1 MDHKDKEEILM
12 SYKVRD
18 ISLARRGEVNVK
30 WAEMHMPVLMK
41 IRREFSED
49 KPLRGIKIAAC
60 MHVTKETAVLMETLR
75 EGGAEIWLSASN
87 PLSTQDDV
95 AAYLAEKG
103 VHVFAWRGET
113 EDEYYSAIKKVLE
126 GERDITMDDG
136 GDLTVMAAKLGVNAR
151 GGTEETTTGVIR
163 IKALEKEGI
172 LRYPVIAVNNAETK
186 WEFDNVHGTG
196 QSALDGILRATN
208 VLIAGK
214 TVVVAGFGHV
224 GRGIAMRA
232 RGLGAR
238 VVVTEVD
245 PIRALKAVMEGYSV
259 MKMIEAAK
267 IGDIFITATGNKD
280 VITKEHIMEMK
291 DGAILANAGH
301 FDVEVS
307 VRDLEEIAISKSDIR
322 ENLAEYTLPNGRRV
336 YLIARGRL
344 VNLVAAEGH
353 PSEVM
358 DMSFADQA
366 LAVRYL
372 LSKELKPGVHE
383 LPREIDARV
392 AYLKLESMGISI
404 DSLSE
409 EQKRYLE
416 SWI

>member
-1 MDHKDKEEILM
+1 MAEYRVKD
-12 SYKVRD
+12 V
-18 ISLARRGEVNVK
+18 SLADRGRISVK
-30 WAEMHMPVLMK
+30 WAEMHMPVLMR
-41 IRREFSED
+41 IRREFSAD
-49 KPLRGIKIAAC
+49 KPLKGVKIAAC
-60 MHVTKETAVLMETLR
+60 MHVTKETAVLMETLQ

-95 AAYLAEKG
+95 AAYLASRG
-103 VHVFAWRGET
+103 IHVFAWRGET
-113 EDEYYSAIKKVLE
+113 EEEYYSAIKTVLN
-126 GERDITMDDG
+126 GDRDITMDDG
-136 GDLTVMAAKLGVNAR
+136 GDLTVMAAKLGINAR

-172 LRYPVIAVNNAETK
+172 LRYPIIAVNNAETK
-186 WEFDNVHGTG
+186 WDFDNVHGTG
-196 QSALDGILRATN
+196 QSALDGVLRATN

-224 GRGIAMRA
+224 GRGIALRA

-245 PIRALKAVMEGYSV
+245 PIRALKAVMEGFSV
-259 MKMIEAAK
+259 MKMMEAAR
-267 IGDIFITATGNKD
+267 IGDIFITATGNRD
-280 VITKEHIMEMK
+280 VITREHMMEMK

-322 ENLAEYTLPNGRRV
+322 DNLTEYVLPNGRRL

-358 DMSFADQA
+358 DMSFSDQA

-372 LSKELKPGVHE
+372 LSSRLRPGVHE
-383 LPREIDARV
+383 LPRDIDARV

-404 DSLSE
+404 DSLSD
-409 EQKRYLE
+409 EQRRYLE
-416 SWI
+416 SWMI